1 MARSV
6 ILSTFRG
13 VFLICLCILGVAV
26 IVALL
31 ELVANPILLKS
42 TGCSFSTQILFTCR
56 DGWVGHS
63 MAIVL
68 NLPILFSYAQS
79 YSFRG
84 QCTVWS
90 RIHAFALLV
99 RRYLH
104 SRSDLSSPD
113 PLCAEKWSAQQL
125 TSAMVIRVDFG
136 MSASCPVRG
145 QSRKCRLISIWMS
158 FKRSNR
164 GLESCGMN
172 HGLGWPAIRSSFRTS
187 HVAFPVLTIDA
198 A

>member
-68 NLPILFSYAQS
+68 NLPILFSYAQTFTLFGAS
-79 YSFRG
+79 APFGREFMLLLYLFDVIF
-84 QCTVWS
+84 TLAL
-90 RIHAFALLV
+90 IYPLLILFA
-99 RRYLH
+99 
-104 SRSDLSSPD
+104 
-113 PLCAEKWSAQQL
+113 
-125 TSAMVIRVDFG
+125 
-136 MSASCPVRG
+136 
-145 QSRKCRLISIWMS
+145 RKSGR
-158 FKRSNR
+158 
-164 GLESCGMN
+164 
-172 HGLGWPAIRSSFRTS
+172 RSS
-187 HVAFPVLTIDA
+187 
-198 A
+198 